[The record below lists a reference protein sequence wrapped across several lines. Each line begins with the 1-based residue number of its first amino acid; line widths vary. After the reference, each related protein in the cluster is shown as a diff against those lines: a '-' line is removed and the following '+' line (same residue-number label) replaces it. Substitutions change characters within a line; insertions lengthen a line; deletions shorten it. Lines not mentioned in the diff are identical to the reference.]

1 MAADDP
7 LPGLLD
13 LPLYAYKNLYN
24 RYKSFLDSLPLKAEG
39 LNSKG

>member
-13 LPLYAYKNLYN
+13 LPLFAYKNLYN
-24 RYKSFLDSLPLKAEG
+24 RYKGLLDCLPLKAEG
-39 LNSKG
+39 LKSKG